1 MLTSG
6 KNIRALRDKNINIL
20 ILVLSAK
27 KFLNETK
34 NHNPPFK
41 LNGRSLITRGRNTPS
56 LIAIYIITWSLKRLF
71 KRHGYDNNSLITE

>member
-34 NHNPPFK
+34 NHTPPLQVK
-41 LNGRSLITRGRNTPS
+41 WSVPYNKRTKYTVINSNIYYNMVTEE
-56 LIAIYIITWSLKRLF
+56 AI
-71 KRHGYDNNSLITE
+71 